1 MAVKNVLDREL
12 FKTDATNPARG
23 TGITSGLV
31 DDFENNLN
39 TLRQLNLVPE
49 RKPFDAF
56 GTYAP
61 ALMTFFGALGQP
73 VQGAAGPVSAA
84 TQQIGQA
91 AIASAPLFGQA
102 AQAKAAFDAA
112 DPEAGL
118 KQMALEMALK
128 EKPGVKLQSFEPVY
142 GKFGT
147 GDGAVEGYGFAK
159 VYDNGTI
166 TYEYAGENYTA
177 FAGLAE
183 PEKPKDEVYFTPQKV
198 SIRKKAQFTPDGLQ
212 VSEPGEAF
220 DVFLQAG
227 NQGSF
232 KLTGLDKKANFSFDE
247 YEIYDPENNFQ
258 FVKNIKIQRKGS
270 DTIEDAQQVFDK
282 IRGTSLVT
290 LTDGTRVQD
299 QFTIVDD
306 GEKKEVYAQKPYK
319 IIIDGE
325 EYDTTGRQEGD
336 QTFVV
341 DPRPGS
347 ETQGQFINTSK
358 IDDLET
364 FFESKTAN
372 FRSVEEELA
381 IVKETEEI
389 KKAAESTNEAYD
401 KIIANGKAA
410 DTALANYDAA
420 LLVLDS
426 ATTGSFAPQRN
437 ALLRFFETFGLDETL
452 PTMYKGLEAAFNN
465 GKTVSTEVLDAL
477 SMQAFITNA
486 RQYDDRLNNTE
497 VQKIAQADF
506 NVILTKEG
514 SRLLIEINKAN
525 DQIASD
531 GAKIARRLETGTF
544 GGVDSIIEQF
554 GDELGEEVVAEIR
567 KAANASKDGTLS
579 KLEAVTI
586 ADEYV
591 SKQLNEFGNSE
602 AIKQKIDEVLKI
614 DTPGG
619 RNYFYGLGNKQ
630 MGQTGISINLG
641 EAYEAGQIQ
650 FAGYSKNGVFEYD
663 DKQTQTTGFDDKL
676 PMYVLFFSDPNYMN
690 GETQRVIMQFGQ

>member
-128 EKPGVKLQSFEPVY
+128 EKPGVKLKSFEPVY

-159 VYDNGTI
+159 VFDDGTI

-183 PEKPKDEVYFTPQKV
+183 PEPAKDEVYFTPQKV

-220 DVFLQAG
+220 DVFFQAG

-232 KLTGLDKKANFSFDE
+232 KLTGLDKKGNFSFDE

-258 FVKNIKIQRKGS
+258 FVKNIKIQRQGS

-282 IRGTSLVT
+282 NTGGSQIT
-290 LTDGTRVQD
+290 LTDGTRVRD
-299 QFTIVDD
+299 KFTIVDD

-319 IIIDGE
+319 IIIGGE
-325 EYDTTGRQEGD
+325 EFDTTGRQEGSE
-336 QTFVV
+336 TFVV
-341 DPRPGS
+341 DPRPDS
-347 ETQGQFINTSK
+347 PTQGQFINTK
-358 IDDLET
+358 TIDDLET

-372 FRSVEEELA
+372 FRSVEEEL
-381 IVKETEEI
+381 EI
-389 KKAAESTNEAYD
+389 AKSKAEIESTAKSTDEAYN
-401 KIIANGKAA
+401 KIIANGKLADDA
-410 DTALANYDAA
+410 IANYDTALS
-420 LLVLDS
+420 VLDS

-437 ALLRFFETFGLDETL
+437 ALLRFFETFGLDESL
-452 PTMYKGLEAAFNN
+452 PGPYKGLEAAFNN
-465 GKTVSTEVLDAL
+465 GKTVSTEVLDGLA
-477 SMQAFITNA
+477 MQAFVTNA
-486 RQYDDRLNNTE
+486 REYDDRLNNTE
-497 VQKIAQADF
+497 VQKIANADF
-506 NVILTKEG
+506 NIVLTKEG
-514 SRLLIEINKAN
+514 SRLLIKINKAN

-531 GAKIARRLETGTF
+531 GAKIARRLETGAF
-544 GGVDSIIEQF
+544 GGVDSIIDQF

-567 KAANASKDGTLS
+567 KAADTSKDGTLS

-591 SKQLNEFGNSE
+591 SKKLREFGNSE
-602 AIKQKIDEVLKI
+602 EIKNEINDVLKI

-619 RNYFYGLGNKQ
+619 RSYFYGLGNRQ
-630 MGQTGISINLG
+630 MGQGGISINLG
-641 EAYEAGQIQ
+641 EAYDANNIQ
-650 FAGYSKNGVFEYD
+650 FAGYSKDGVFEYD
-663 DKQTQTTGFDDKL
+663 DKQTQTTGFDDNR
-676 PMYVLFFSDPNYMN
+676 PIYVIFFNN
-690 GETQRVIMQFGQ
+690 RKGETQRAIMQF

>member
-1 MAVKNVLDREL
+1 
-12 FKTDATNPARG
+12 
-23 TGITSGLV
+23 
-31 DDFENNLN
+31 
-39 TLRQLNLVPE
+39 
-49 RKPFDAF
+49 
-56 GTYAP
+56 
-61 ALMTFFGALGQP
+61 
-73 VQGAAGPVSAA
+73 
-84 TQQIGQA
+84 
-91 AIASAPLFGQA
+91 
-102 AQAKAAFDAA
+102 
-112 DPEAGL
+112 
-118 KQMALEMALK
+118 MALEMALK
-128 EKPGVKLQSFEPVY
+128 EKPGVKLKSFEPVY

-183 PEKPKDEVYFTPQKV
+183 PEPAKDEVYFTPQKV
-198 SIRKKAQFTPDGLQ
+198 SIRKKEVLDRFGEVL
-212 VSEPGEAF
+212 EPAGDAF
-220 DVFLQAG
+220 DVFFQAG

-232 KLTGLDKKANFSFDE
+232 KLTGLDKKGTFSFDE

-258 FVKNIKIQRKGS
+258 FVKNIKIQRQGS

-282 IRGTSLVT
+282 NTGGSQIT
-290 LTDGTRVQD
+290 LTDGTQVRD
-299 QFTIVDD
+299 KFTIVDD

-319 IIIDGE
+319 IIIGGE

-347 ETQGQFINTSK
+347 PTQGQFINTSE
-358 IDDLET
+358 IDNLET

-389 KKAAESTNEAYD
+389 KKAAKSTNEAYD
-401 KIIANGKAA
+401 TIIANGKAA
-410 DTALANYDAA
+410 DTAIANYDAA
-420 LLVLDS
+420 LQVIDT

-437 ALLRFFETFGLDETL
+437 ALLKFFETFGLDETL
-452 PTMYKGLEAAFNN
+452 PSMYKGLEAAFNN
-465 GKTVSTEVLDAL
+465 GKTVSTEILDAL

-486 RQYDDRLNNTE
+486 QQYDDRLNQTE
-497 VQKIAQADF
+497 VNKILQADF
-506 NVILTKEG
+506 NVVLTKEG
-514 SRLLIEINKAN
+514 SRLLIEINRAN

-531 GAKIARRLETGTF
+531 GAKIARRLETGLF

-554 GDELGEEVVAEIR
+554 GDKLGEEVVAEIR
-567 KAANASKDGTLS
+567 KAANTSKDGTLS

-641 EAYEAGQIQ
+641 EAYDAGQIQ

-663 DKQTQTTGFDDKL
+663 DKQTQTTGFDDNL
-676 PMYVLFFSDPNYMN
+676 PMYVLFFSDPNYNN

>member
-128 EKPGVKLQSFEPVY
+128 EKPGVKLKSFEPVY

-147 GDGAVEGYGFAK
+147 GEGAVEGYGFAK
-159 VYDNGTI
+159 VFDDGTI

-183 PEKPKDEVYFTPQKV
+183 PEPAKDEVYFTPQKV

-220 DVFLQAG
+220 DVFFQAG

-232 KLTGLDKKANFSFDE
+232 KLTGLDKKGTFSFDE

-319 IIIDGE
+319 IIIDGK

-341 DPRPGS
+341 DPRPDS
-347 ETQGQFINTSK
+347 ETQGQFINTSE
-358 IDDLET
+358 IEDLET

-372 FRSVEEELA
+372 FRSVDEEL
-381 IVKETEEI
+381 EI
-389 KKAAESTNEAYD
+389 AKSKAEIEAAAKSTDEAYG
-401 KIIANGKAA
+401 KIIANGKLADDA
-410 DTALANYDAA
+410 IANYDTALS
-420 LLVLDS
+420 VLDS
-426 ATTGSFAPQRN
+426 ATTGSFASQRN
-437 ALLRFFETFGLDETL
+437 SLLRFFETFGLDESL
-452 PTMYKGLEAAFNN
+452 PGAYKGLEAAFNN
-465 GKTVSTEVLDAL
+465 GKTVSTEVLDGLA
-477 SMQAFITNA
+477 MQAFVTNA
-486 RQYDDRLNNTE
+486 REYVDRLNNTE
-497 VQKIAQADF
+497 VQKIAIADF
-506 NVILTKEG
+506 NIVLTKEG
-514 SRLLIEINKAN
+514 SRLLIKINKAN

-531 GAKIARRLETGTF
+531 GAKIARRLETGLF
-544 GGVDSIIEQF
+544 GGVDSIIDQF

-567 KAANASKDGTLS
+567 KAANASENGTLS

-591 SKQLNEFGNSE
+591 SKKLREFGNSE
-602 AIKQKIDEVLKI
+602 EIKNEINDVLKI

-619 RNYFYGLGNKQ
+619 RSYFYGLGSRE
-630 MGQTGISINLG
+630 MGQTGITLNLG
-641 EAYEAGQIQ
+641 EAYDANNIQ
-650 FAGYSKNGVFEYD
+650 FAGYSKDGVFEYD
-663 DKQTQTTGFDDKL
+663 EGQTQTTGFDDNR
-676 PMYVLFFSDPNYMN
+676 PIYVIFFNNRS
-690 GETQRVIMQFGQ
+690 GETQRAIMQF